1 MKLNK
6 KVLIFI
12 STVFLFSNLNAK
24 DVVLEELI
32 DIAIQ
37 NNSDIKIGKYK
48 ENIKDSN
55 YKNSKANY
63 LPKVSS
69 KVELANY
76 EITSM
81 GNRVDDNVTGISL
94 TVNQLIYD
102 FGKTSNSI
110 DSAKEE
116 YFASNFETA
125 KNISSTVLK
134 TKQVYY
140 DILSNFQRI
149 ELAKE
154 SIKMDELHLEQ
165 AEKYYNAGVRTLIDV
180 TDAKLKLSNSKLEL
194 IQAQYSLKNSKT
206 KLISVL
212 GVEDINKIEIKNEKD
227 IILLAKN
234 LKNNDANLDN
244 LLNSGYENRAELK
257 MYEKLIN
264 SQNLKIKSVNAEY
277 YPRLDFDAG
286 YSDKNSDEIQ
296 SIDTRQVT
304 AGIYLKWDIYTGNS
318 TDANKKSAVSNLGI
332 LKQQLTQHRLQIKE
346 EVTNAYFD
354 LKQNEENINISLL
367 SVDLSSQKL
376 NLANQRYKAGL
387 NDLVEINE
395 ARLQYIQAKNKLIN
409 SYYDYLLSKANI
421 DFAVGVIY

>member
-1 MKLNK
+1 M
-6 KVLIFI
+6 V
-12 STVFLFSNLNAK
+12 
-24 DVVLEELI
+24 

-63 LPKVSS
+63 LPRVSS
-69 KVELANY
+69 QAELAKY
-76 EITSM
+76 EITNV
-81 GNRVDDNVTGISL
+81 GNRVDDDVTGISL

-116 YFASNFETA
+116 YIASNFETA

-194 IQAQYSLKNSKT
+194 VQAQYSLKNSKT
-206 KLISVL
+206 KLISIL
-212 GVEDINKIEIKNEKD
+212 GVEDTNKIDIKSEKD

-234 LKNNDANLDN
+234 LKNSDDNLDN
-244 LLNSGYENRAELK
+244 LLSSGYENRAELK

-296 SIDTRQVT
+296 NIDTRQVT

-318 TDANKKSAVSNLGI
+318 TDANIKSALSNLGI
-332 LKQQLTQHRLQIKE
+332 LKQQLTQQKLQIKE

-354 LKQNEENINISLL
+354 LKQNEENINIALL

-387 NDLVEINE
+387 NDLVELNE
-395 ARLQYIQAKNKLIN
+395 SKLQYIESKNKLIN
-409 SYYDYLLSKANI
+409 SYYNYLLSKANI
-421 DFAVGVIY
+421 DYAIGVIY

>member
-12 STVFLFSNLNAK
+12 STVFLFSNLNGK
-24 DVVLEELI
+24 DVVLEELV

-63 LPKVSS
+63 LPRVSS
-69 KVELANY
+69 QAELAKY
-76 EITSM
+76 EITNV
-81 GNRVDDNVTGISL
+81 GNRVDDDVTGISL

-116 YFASNFETA
+116 YIASNFETA

-194 IQAQYSLKNSKT
+194 VQAQYSLKNSKT
-206 KLISVL
+206 KLISIL
-212 GVEDINKIEIKNEKD
+212 GVEDTNKIDIKSEKD

-234 LKNNDANLDN
+234 LKNSDDNLDN
-244 LLNSGYENRAELK
+244 LLSSGYENRAELK

-296 SIDTRQVT
+296 NIDTRQVT

-318 TDANKKSAVSNLGI
+318 TDANIKSALSNLGI
-332 LKQQLTQHRLQIKE
+332 LKQQLTQQKLQIKE

-354 LKQNEENINISLL
+354 LKQNEENINIALL

-387 NDLVEINE
+387 NDLVELNE
-395 ARLQYIQAKNKLIN
+395 SKLQYIESKNKLIN
-409 SYYDYLLSKANI
+409 SYYNYLLSKANI
-421 DFAVGVIY
+421 DYAIGVIY

>member
-1 MKLNK
+1 MKVNK

-63 LPKVSS
+63 LPKVST
-69 KVELANY
+69 KAELANY

-110 DSAKEE
+110 DSAKED
-116 YFASNFETA
+116 YLASNYETA
-125 KNISSTVLK
+125 KNISLTVLK

-154 SIKMDELHLEQ
+154 SIKIDELHLEQ

-180 TDAKLKLSNSKLEL
+180 TDAK
-194 IQAQYSLKNSKT
+194 
-206 KLISVL
+206 
-212 GVEDINKIEIKNEKD
+212 
-227 IILLAKN
+227 
-234 LKNNDANLDN
+234 
-244 LLNSGYENRAELK
+244 
-257 MYEKLIN
+257 
-264 SQNLKIKSVNAEY
+264 
-277 YPRLDFDAG
+277 
-286 YSDKNSDEIQ
+286 
-296 SIDTRQVT
+296 
-304 AGIYLKWDIYTGNS
+304 
-318 TDANKKSAVSNLGI
+318 
-332 LKQQLTQHRLQIKE
+332 
-346 EVTNAYFD
+346 
-354 LKQNEENINISLL
+354 
-367 SVDLSSQKL
+367 
-376 NLANQRYKAGL
+376 
-387 NDLVEINE
+387 
-395 ARLQYIQAKNKLIN
+395 
-409 SYYDYLLSKANI
+409 
-421 DFAVGVIY
+421 

>member
-69 KVELANY
+69 KAELANY

-212 GVEDINKIEIKNEKD
+212 GVEDVNKIEIKNEKD

-234 LKNNDANLDN
+234 LKNSDANLDN

-318 TDANKKSAVSNLGI
+318 TDANKKSALSNLGI
-332 LKQQLTQHRLQIKE
+332 LKQQLTQQRLQIKE

-354 LKQNEENINISLL
+354 LKQNEENINIALL

-387 NDLVEINE
+387 NDLVELNE
-395 ARLQYIQAKNKLIN
+395 SKLQYIESKNKLIN
-409 SYYDYLLSKANI
+409 SYYNYLLSKANI
-421 DFAVGVIY
+421 DYSVGVIY

>member
-12 STVFLFSNLNAK
+12 STVFLFSNLNGK
-24 DVVLEELI
+24 DVVLEELV

-69 KVELANY
+69 KAELAKY
-76 EITSM
+76 EITNV

-116 YFASNFETA
+116 YIASNFETA

-194 IQAQYSLKNSKT
+194 VQAQYSLKNSKT
-206 KLISVL
+206 KLISIL
-212 GVEDINKIEIKNEKD
+212 GVEDTNKIDIKSEKD

-234 LKNNDANLDN
+234 LKNSDDNLDN
-244 LLNSGYENRAELK
+244 LLSSGYENRAELK

-296 SIDTRQVT
+296 NIDTRQVT

-318 TDANKKSAVSNLGI
+318 TDANIKSALSNLGI
-332 LKQQLTQHRLQIKE
+332 LKQQLTQQKLQIKE

-354 LKQNEENINISLL
+354 LKQNEENINIALL

-387 NDLVEINE
+387 NDLVELNE
-395 ARLQYIQAKNKLIN
+395 SKLQYIESKNKLIN
-409 SYYDYLLSKANI
+409 SYYNYLLSKANI
-421 DFAVGVIY
+421 DYAIGVIY

>member
-12 STVFLFSNLNAK
+12 STVFLFSNLNGK
-24 DVVLEELI
+24 DVVLEELV

-63 LPKVSS
+63 LPRVSS
-69 KVELANY
+69 QAELAKY
-76 EITSM
+76 EITNV
-81 GNRVDDNVTGISL
+81 GNRVDDDVTGISL

-102 FGKTSNSI
+102 FGKTSNII

-116 YFASNFETA
+116 YIASNFETA

-194 IQAQYSLKNSKT
+194 VQAQYSLKNSKT
-206 KLISVL
+206 KLISIL
-212 GVEDINKIEIKNEKD
+212 GVDDTNKIDIKNEKD

-234 LKNNDANLDN
+234 LKNSDANLDN

-286 YSDKNSDEIQ
+286 YSDKNSDEIKN
-296 SIDTRQVT
+296 IDTRQVT

-318 TDANKKSAVSNLGI
+318 TDANIKSALSNLGI
-332 LKQQLTQHRLQIKE
+332 LKQQLTQQKLQIKE

-354 LKQNEENINISLL
+354 LKQNEENINIALL

-387 NDLVEINE
+387 NDLVELNE
-395 ARLQYIQAKNKLIN
+395 SKLQYIESKNKLIN
-409 SYYDYLLSKANI
+409 SYYNYLLSKANI
-421 DFAVGVIY
+421 DYAIGVIY

>member
-1 MKLNK
+1 MKVNK

-24 DVVLEELI
+24 DVVLEELV

-63 LPKVSS
+63 LPRVSS
-69 KVELANY
+69 QAELAKY
-76 EITSM
+76 EITNV
-81 GNRVDDNVTGISL
+81 GNRVDDDVTGISL

-116 YFASNFETA
+116 YIASNFETA

-194 IQAQYSLKNSKT
+194 VQAQYSLKNSKT
-206 KLISVL
+206 KLISIL
-212 GVEDINKIEIKNEKD
+212 GVDDTNKIDIKNEKD

-234 LKNNDANLDN
+234 LKNSDANLDN

-286 YSDKNSDEIQ
+286 YSDKNSDEIKN
-296 SIDTRQVT
+296 IDTRQVT

-318 TDANKKSAVSNLGI
+318 TDANIKSALSNLGI
-332 LKQQLTQHRLQIKE
+332 LKQQLTQQKLQIKE

-354 LKQNEENINISLL
+354 LKQNEENINIALL

-387 NDLVEINE
+387 NDLVELNE
-395 ARLQYIQAKNKLIN
+395 SKLQYIESKNKLIN
-409 SYYDYLLSKANI
+409 SYYNYLLSKANI
-421 DFAVGVIY
+421 DYAIGVIY

>member
-1 MKLNK
+1 MKVNK

-24 DVVLEELI
+24 DAVLEELI

-63 LPKVSS
+63 LPRVSS
-69 KVELANY
+69 QAELAKY
-76 EITSM
+76 EITNV
-81 GNRVDDNVTGISL
+81 GNRVDDDVTGISL

-102 FGKTSNSI
+102 FGKTSNII

-116 YFASNFETA
+116 YIASNFETA

-194 IQAQYSLKNSKT
+194 VQAQYSLKNSKT
-206 KLISVL
+206 KLISIL
-212 GVEDINKIEIKNEKD
+212 GVDDTNKIDIKNEKD

-234 LKNNDANLDN
+234 LKNSDANLDN

-286 YSDKNSDEIQ
+286 YSDKNSDEIKN
-296 SIDTRQVT
+296 IDTRQVT

-318 TDANKKSAVSNLGI
+318 TDANIKSALSNLGI
-332 LKQQLTQHRLQIKE
+332 LKQQLTQQKLQIKE

-354 LKQNEENINISLL
+354 LKQNEENINIALL

-387 NDLVEINE
+387 NDLVELNE
-395 ARLQYIQAKNKLIN
+395 SKLQYIESKNKLIN
-409 SYYDYLLSKANI
+409 SYYNYLLSKANI
-421 DFAVGVIY
+421 DYAIGVIY

>member
-1 MKLNK
+1 
-6 KVLIFI
+6 
-12 STVFLFSNLNAK
+12 
-24 DVVLEELI
+24 
-32 DIAIQ
+32 
-37 NNSDIKIGKYK
+37 
-48 ENIKDSN
+48 
-55 YKNSKANY
+55 
-63 LPKVSS
+63 
-69 KVELANY
+69 
-76 EITSM
+76 
-81 GNRVDDNVTGISL
+81 
-94 TVNQLIYD
+94 
-102 FGKTSNSI
+102 
-110 DSAKEE
+110 
-116 YFASNFETA
+116 
-125 KNISSTVLK
+125 
-134 TKQVYY
+134 
-140 DILSNFQRI
+140 
-149 ELAKE
+149 
-154 SIKMDELHLEQ
+154 MDELHLEQ

-234 LKNNDANLDN
+234 LKNSDANLDN

-332 LKQQLTQHRLQIKE
+332 LKQQLTQQKLQIKE

-387 NDLVEINE
+387 NDLVELNE
-395 ARLQYIQAKNKLIN
+395 SKLQYIESKNKLIN
-409 SYYDYLLSKANI
+409 SYYNYLLSKANI
-421 DFAVGVIY
+421 DYAIGVIY

>member
-69 KVELANY
+69 KAELANY

-212 GVEDINKIEIKNEKD
+212 GVEDINKIEIKNEKN

-332 LKQQLTQHRLQIKE
+332 LKQQLTQQRLQIKE

-354 LKQNEENINISLL
+354 LKQNEENINIALL

-387 NDLVEINE
+387 NDLVELNE
-395 ARLQYIQAKNKLIN
+395 SKLQYIESKNKLIN
-409 SYYDYLLSKANI
+409 SYYNYLLSKANI
-421 DFAVGVIY
+421 DYAVGIIY

>member
-69 KVELANY
+69 KAELANY

-212 GVEDINKIEIKNEKD
+212 GVEDINKIEIKNEKN

-277 YPRLDFDAG
+277 YPRLDFDAS

-296 SIDTRQVT
+296 NIDTRQVT

-332 LKQQLTQHRLQIKE
+332 LKQQLTQQRLQIKE

-354 LKQNEENINISLL
+354 LKQNEENINIALL

-387 NDLVEINE
+387 NDLVELNE
-395 ARLQYIQAKNKLIN
+395 SKLQYIESKNKLIN
-409 SYYDYLLSKANI
+409 SYYNYLLSKANI
-421 DFAVGVIY
+421 DYAVGIIY